1 MAAGATPVA
10 SCLGDQLLPQRGSPP
25 AWRTCIDFGTAASKA
40 STCAPWAQTGRLT
53 YHVHPLRIGAICNEP
68 NPFVAQSALL
78 FDGPRIYF
86 GWNALKH
93 AASTELATDVLH
105 SFKTFLAAADLQE
118 ALRLRL
124 KRSVDR
130 SGAFSQ
136 RDALVLYVSYLLYLT
151 EHAFALDPSLPA
163 EARACPRRYA
173 YPTWRAG
180 ADANTIMAG
189 IFDAA
194 ASVAVA
200 LGDDL
205 ASPRGV
211 DLERARA
218 ALDTAGREPGSGR
231 IEAGVYEAQAAAEC
245 HFAFTHGLP
254 DHVMVFDMG
263 AGTTDITAFERREE
277 GGVSMMREM
286 TDARRTILLACDEID
301 KLLVSY
307 ILERVKTKQKNLLK
321 QFWRTLM
328 LRARHLKEELF
339 RKGSCEVRCDQ
350 QRIYVRLSDFMRDR
364 QFAAFRAALA
374 SNFRSCLTH
383 TSLRAVAAG
392 SDEVGVV
399 LAGGGA
405 ALPFIQDMAKHTR
418 PTSARIRRI
427 SVQPLVPE
435 WAADETF
442 KRQLAPIFPQV
453 AISIGGAVAH
463 VHATDL
469 HF

>member
-1 MAAGATPVA
+1 MAAARH
-10 SCLGDQLLPQRGSPP
+10 SSP

-40 STCAPWAQTGRLT
+40 STCAPWSQTGRLT
-53 YHVHPLRIGAICNEP
+53 FHVHPLRLGAICQEA

-78 FDGPRIYF
+78 FDGARVFF
-86 GWNALKH
+86 GWNALKR
-93 AASTELATDVLH
+93 ATAPEVETDVLH
-105 SFKTFLAAADLQE
+105 SFKTFLAAADLNE

-130 SGAFSQ
+130 SGSFTQ
-136 RDALVLYVSYLLYLT
+136 RDALVLYVAYLLYLT
-151 EHAFALDPSLPA
+151 ERAMALDPSLPA
-163 EARACPRRYA
+163 EAREAPRRYA

-180 ADANTIMAG
+180 AGANTIMAG

-194 ASVAVA
+194 ASVAA
-200 LGDDL
+200 TLGERL
-205 ASPRGV
+205 VSEHGV
-211 DLERARA
+211 DLQEARA
-218 ALDTAGREPGSGR
+218 ALAAAFAQPGRGR

-245 HFAFTHGLP
+245 HFAFTRGLP

-263 AGTTDITAFERREE
+263 AGTTDITAFERSEAS
-277 GGVSMMREM
+277 GVKFMREM

-301 KLLVSY
+301 KLLVSF
-307 ILERVKTKQKNLLK
+307 IVERAKSVKQKSALK
-321 QFWRTLM
+321 QFWRKLTLNSR
-328 LRARHLKEELF
+328 LLKEDLF
-339 RKGSCEVRCDQ
+339 KKGVCEARWGQ
-350 QRIYVRLSDFMRDR
+350 TRIVVRLGEFMRDK
-364 QFAAFRAALA
+364 QFNAFRAALA
-374 SNFRSCLTH
+374 SNFRSCLTQ

-405 ALPFIQDMAKHTR
+405 ALPFIQEMARRTR
-418 PTSARIRRI
+418 PASGRIRHI
-427 SVQPLVPE
+427 AVQPLVPE
-435 WAADETF
+435 WAMDETF